1 MSKKKSRN
9 KKISKKK
16 RIIQSPKA
24 TAASGQSQV
33 VASQSQPAEAIAAPA
48 VKQPA
53 KLAPTVDAVVTD
65 EWAYVRTD
73 MRQIIILAIG
83 CIGVE
88 LLLWWAL
95 TNTALGPNIYNLIQ
109 L

>member
-9 KKISKKK
+9 KKVSKRK
-16 RIIQSPKA
+16 RIIQAPKTTGA
-24 TAASGQSQV
+24 VAQSQV
-33 VASQSQPAEAIAAPA
+33 VASQSQPSGAATKPTA
-48 VKQPA
+48 QQSPKS
-53 KLAPTVDAVVTD
+53 APTVDAVVTD